1 MNDLNLSP
9 WGVRV
14 YWTSFALLL
23 VYVCLG
29 AFSGTSVPGMF
40 RGMLATVGLG
50 SPKWTI
56 AALFFPA
63 LILAYSAAALF
74 DYCAKRSVE
83 SRPASDSSMT

>member
-23 VYVCLG
+23 VYVCWA
-29 AFSGTSVPGMF
+29 AFSGTGVPGMF
-40 RGMLATVGLG
+40 RGMLANVGLG

-56 AALFFPA
+56 GALFFPA
-63 LILAYSAAALF
+63 LILAYTVAAIF
-74 DYCAKRSVE
+74 DVWTKRSLV
-83 SRPASDSSMT
+83 SQASSEPQ